1 MALVDVEIASIEGT
15 RTLKAVAG
23 PLIIVGRGSDATVVL
38 KHDDVSRKH
47 ASIEVGDAGL
57 VVRDLSTNGT
67 FVEGK
72 RVTGELQLPF
82 NKPIRIGPF
91 TLRIRPPG
99 SQAQTRAVAG
109 EVVASPSGR
118 VVPPPPPRPVEVAPT
133 EAPKVVAEGAR
144 LSDSVELPPTKKK
157 PHAPPVIVMPRPSAP
172 PVVVAKKGGPVMPAA
187 SARQTSERA
196 AAAASDARQTSE
208 RAATAASDARQTGE
222 RGAVSK
228 TSERAAAGASAA
240 ASSGDRARGEAASA
254 GANAASS
261 GDRARGEAAPAWRG
275 EPRPA
280 RGPEP
285 PTVAVRSTSAAA
297 QADAIGPPSDLSDQE
312 RDRLKRW
319 LRGLLLESLD
329 LPSLRPE
336 ELQDKA
342 LAPRVLALMDELL
355 DEHARELPKGLDR
368 GRLRKELADEVL
380 GLGPLEDLLADTTVS
395 EVMVVDRAT
404 IYIERRGRL
413 ELTGARFSSEDAL
426 RSAIERIVT
435 PLGRRID
442 ESTPMVDARLKDG
455 SRVNAIIPPLAL
467 RGPCLTIRKFSS
479 KKLDVEDL
487 IGFGSLDARMARFL
501 QRAVIARR
509 NILVSGGTGSGKTT
523 LLNVLSSAIP
533 EDERIVT
540 IEDAAELRLDQPH
553 VVSLETRPPNMEGK
567 GEYSIRDLVKNALRM
582 RPDRIVVGECR
593 GGEAL
598 DMLQAM
604 NTGHDGSLTTTHANS
619 PVEAIARLETLV
631 LMGGVELPTRAIR
644 EQIANSIHVVVQ
656 QQRFVDGT
664 RKITA
669 IAEVVGIDDDGVV
682 RLEPIFEFQRAAGE
696 RGKVAGTFVATGYM
710 PSFIGEF
717 ITMGLVTDGEYL

>member
-1 MALVDVEIASIEGT
+1 
-15 RTLKAVAG
+15 
-23 PLIIVGRGSDATVVL
+23 VGVQ
-38 KHDDVSRKH
+38 
-47 ASIEVGDAGL
+47 E
-57 VVRDLSTNGT
+57 N
-67 FVEGK
+67 
-72 RVTGELQLPF
+72 
-82 NKPIRIGPF
+82 
-91 TLRIRPPG
+91 
-99 SQAQTRAVAG
+99 
-109 EVVASPSGR
+109 
-118 VVPPPPPRPVEVAPT
+118 
-133 EAPKVVAEGAR
+133 
-144 LSDSVELPPTKKK
+144 
-157 PHAPPVIVMPRPSAP
+157 
-172 PVVVAKKGGPVMPAA
+172 
-187 SARQTSERA
+187 
-196 AAAASDARQTSE
+196 
-208 RAATAASDARQTGE
+208 AATTI
-222 RGAVSK
+222 
-228 TSERAAAGASAA
+228 
-240 ASSGDRARGEAASA
+240 
-254 GANAASS
+254 
-261 GDRARGEAAPAWRG
+261 P
-275 EPRPA
+275 
-280 RGPEP
+280 
-285 PTVAVRSTSAAA
+285 
-297 QADAIGPPSDLSDQE
+297 DLSDAE

-329 LPSLRPE
+329 LPSLRAE
-336 ELQDKA
+336 ELEDKA
-342 LAPRVLALMDELL
+342 LAPRVLQLMDELL

-380 GLGPLEDLLADTTVS
+380 GLGPLEDLLSDPIVS

-404 IYIERRGRL
+404 IYVERKGRL
-413 ELTGARFSSEDAL
+413 ELTGQRFSSEDAL

-479 KKLDVEDL
+479 RKLGVHDL
-487 IGFGSLDARMARFL
+487 IDFGSLDERMARFL

-523 LLNVLSSAIP
+523 LLNILSSAIP
-533 EDERIVT
+533 SDERIVT

-619 PVEAIARLETLV
+619 PNEAIARLETLV

-644 EQIANSIHVVVQ
+644 EQIANSIHLVVQ
-656 QQRFVDGT
+656 QQRFVDGS
-664 RKITA
+664 RKITS
-669 IAEVVGIDDDGVV
+669 IAEVIGMDDEGTVH
-682 RLEPIFEFQRAAGE
+682 LEPIFEFFRTPGE
-696 RGKVAGTFVATGYM
+696 RGKVTGEFRATGFM
-710 PSFIGEF
+710 PSFITEF

>member
-1 MALVDVEIASIEGT
+1 MPAVDVEIASSEGT
-15 RTLKAVAG
+15 RTISALPG
-23 PLIIVGRGSDATVVL
+23 PLIVIGRGSDATVVL

-47 ASIEVGDAGL
+47 ASVEITAEGL

-72 RVTGELQLPF
+72 RIAGAQPLPF
-82 NKPIRIGPF
+82 GKPVKIGPF
-91 TLRIRPPG
+91 LLRFRLPG
-99 SQAQTRAVAG
+99 QAAGKSGPVATRTAAG
-109 EVVASPSGR
+109 EVKRPPPPPQAAVAAAAPVAAAAAYSAEPS
-118 VVPPPPPRPVEVAPT
+118 VVAEHAVETNEPLPPPPPRK
-133 EAPKVVAEGAR
+133 KVLGVQENAVTTIPD
-144 LSDSVELPPTKKK
+144 LSDS
-157 PHAPPVIVMPRPSAP
+157 
-172 PVVVAKKGGPVMPAA
+172 
-187 SARQTSERA
+187 
-196 AAAASDARQTSE
+196 
-208 RAATAASDARQTGE
+208 
-222 RGAVSK
+222 
-228 TSERAAAGASAA
+228 
-240 ASSGDRARGEAASA
+240 
-254 GANAASS
+254 
-261 GDRARGEAAPAWRG
+261 
-275 EPRPA
+275 
-280 RGPEP
+280 
-285 PTVAVRSTSAAA
+285 
-297 QADAIGPPSDLSDQE
+297 E

-342 LAPRVLALMDELL
+342 LAPRVLQLMDEIL

-380 GLGPLEDLLADTTVS
+380 GLGPLEDLLSDPIVS

-404 IYIERRGRL
+404 IYVEKKGRL
-413 ELTGARFSSEDAL
+413 ELTGQRFSSEDAL

-479 KKLDVEDL
+479 RKLGVEDL
-487 IGFGSLDARMARFL
+487 IQFGSLDARMAKFL

-523 LLNVLSSAIP
+523 LLNILSSAIP
-533 EDERIVT
+533 NDERIVT

-567 GEYSIRDLVKNALRM
+567 GEYSIRDLVRNALRM

-619 PVEAIARLETLV
+619 PDEAIARLETLV
-631 LMGGVELPTRAIR
+631 LMGGVDLPTRAIR

-664 RKITA
+664 RKITS
-669 IAEVVGIDDDGVV
+669 IAEVIGMDEDGIVH
-682 RLEPIFEFQRAAGE
+682 LEPIFEFHRTPGE
-696 RGKVAGTFVATGYM
+696 RGRVTGEFRATGFM
-710 PSFIGEF
+710 PSFINEF

>member
-1 MALVDVEIASIEGT
+1 MNAVDVEIASTEGT
-15 RTLKAVAG
+15 RIITALTG
-23 PLIIVGRGSDATVVL
+23 PLITIGRGSDATVVL
-38 KHDDVSRKH
+38 THDDVSRKH
-47 ASIEVGDAGL
+47 ASVELTDAGIL
-57 VVRDLSTNGT
+57 VRDLSTNGT

-72 RVTGELQLPF
+72 RVAGAQPLPF
-82 NKPIRIGPF
+82 GKPVKIGPF
-91 TLRIRPPG
+91 TLRFRPPNSSG
-99 SQAQTRAVAG
+99 SGPVATRTAAG
-109 EVVASPSGR
+109 EVKKAAPPPVPLEALAASPSA
-118 VVPPPPPRPVEVAPT
+118 PLHVEPS
-133 EAPKVVAEGAR
+133 VVAEGAR
-144 LSDSVELPPTKKK
+144 PSESVELPP
-157 PHAPPVIVMPRPSAP
+157 PPPRRK
-172 PVVVAKKGGPVMPAA
+172 VVGV
-187 SARQTSERA
+187 QEN
-196 AAAASDARQTSE
+196 
-208 RAATAASDARQTGE
+208 
-222 RGAVSK
+222 AV
-228 TSERAAAGASAA
+228 TQI
-240 ASSGDRARGEAASA
+240 
-254 GANAASS
+254 
-261 GDRARGEAAPAWRG
+261 P
-275 EPRPA
+275 
-280 RGPEP
+280 
-285 PTVAVRSTSAAA
+285 
-297 QADAIGPPSDLSDQE
+297 DLSDAE

-342 LAPRVLALMDELL
+342 LAPRVLQLMDELL

-380 GLGPLEDLLADTTVS
+380 GLGPLEDLLSDVTVS

-404 IYIERRGRL
+404 IYVERRGRL
-413 ELTGARFSSEDAL
+413 ELTGQRFSSEDAL

-467 RGPCLTIRKFSS
+467 RGPCLTIRKFSA
-479 KKLDVEDL
+479 KKLSVDDL
-487 IGFGSLDARMARFL
+487 IGFGSIDARMSRFL
-501 QRAVIARR
+501 TRAVVARR

-523 LLNVLSSAIP
+523 LLNILSSAIP
-533 EDERIVT
+533 DDERIVT

-619 PVEAIARLETLV
+619 PNEAIARLETLV
-631 LMGGVELPTRAIR
+631 LMGGIDLPTRAIR

-656 QQRFVDGT
+656 QQRFVDGS
-664 RKITA
+664 RKITS
-669 IAEVVGIDDDGVV
+669 IAEVVGMDDEGSVQ
-682 RLEPIFEFQRAAGE
+682 LEPIFEFHRLASE
-696 RGKVAGTFVATGYM
+696 RGKVRGEFRATGYM
-710 PSFIGEF
+710 PSFIAEF